1 MRLEYGRMKRNG
13 PRKSSFA
20 RKFGVVLL
28 LLAAAGTAAGIW
40 RPWGKTQ
47 GPNVPAEEVKLG
59 DFVDYVELRGE
70 IRVRT
75 STVITAPYNA
85 GDLQILKLCK
95 DGAPIKKGEVV
106 VEFDRTSLQR
116 SADQFRSTLKQVE
129 AEIQRAN
136 AQQRLREEQIT
147 TDVVSAQYGLERARL
162 DASTRDVI
170 PPIENEKNVL
180 ALAKAEQKV
189 KEVESRI
196 TSSRVG
202 AEADLAATFRR
213 RDKAR
218 ADLEQAERNL
228 AALALTSPVDGIITL
243 LPNSRARTSILGGGA
258 VPVFKDGDR
267 AWAGAGIAEVP
278 DLGTI
283 QANAPV
289 YEADRGK
296 VAIGQQVS
304 LRVDGV
310 PDKEQK
316 GVVKEISPLAKLD
329 YSSYPIRKSFDLA
342 VQLDKPDPRLRAGMS
357 ATFRVEVERLP
368 NSIVIPATAA
378 FERGVRIVAYVLTN
392 GKFEERTLEIGRR
405 GDGKILVARGLK
417 PGERIAL
424 KDPTLME
431 EQK

>member
-1 MRLEYGRMKRNG
+1 MV
-13 PRKSSFA
+13 F
-20 RKFGVVLL
+20 VLA
-28 LLAAAGTAAGIW
+28 LAGGGAAIW
-40 RPWGKTQ
+40 RPWEKPKNSNLPT
-47 GPNVPAEEVKLG
+47 EDLKLV

-95 DGAPIKKGEVV
+95 DGSLIKKGDVV

-116 SADQFRSTLKQVE
+116 SADQFRSTSKQVE
-129 AEIQRAN
+129 AEIQRAG
-136 AQQRLREEQIT
+136 AQQRVREEQIL
-147 TDVVSAQYGLERARL
+147 TDVQSAQFGLERARL

-170 PPIENEKNVL
+170 PALEYERNVL

-196 TSSRVG
+196 TSSRIG
-202 AEADLAATFRR
+202 AEADLAATLRR
-213 RDKAR
+213 RDKAK

-228 AALALTSPVDGIITL
+228 DALKLTSPVDGMITL
-243 LPNSRARTSILGGGA
+243 LPNGRARTSIMGGA
-258 VPVFKDGDR
+258 TPVFKEGDR

-278 DLGTI
+278 DLSTI

-296 VAIGQQVS
+296 IAIGQPVA

-310 PDKEQK
+310 PDKEQR
-316 GVVKEISPLAKLD
+316 GQVSEISTLAKLD
-329 YSSYPIRKSFDLA
+329 YSSYPTRKSFDMT
-342 VQLDKPDPRLRAGMS
+342 VRLDQPDPRLRAGMS

-378 FERGVRIVAYVLTN
+378 FDKGGRILAYVLAN

-405 GDGKILVARGLK
+405 GDGKILVTRGLK
-417 PGERIAL
+417 QGERIAL
-424 KDPTLME
+424 KDPTLAE
-431 EQK
+431 DNK